1 MPAGVEP
8 VMEPIPGV
16 GEHTEE
22 ILGRLEHE
30 ERPESLNEVRKNID
44 MVDREIVRL
53 LAEREGYVRQAARFK
68 KTRADVVAKER
79 AEEVVGKVRVLA
91 EGHEASPEVVEEVY
105 RAMISSFISLEMDE
119 HARDLGYPNRP

>member
-1 MPAGVEP
+1 MA
-8 VMEPIPGV
+8 PIPGV
-16 GEHTEE
+16 GEHTEK

-68 KTRADVVAKER
+68 KTRADVEAKER
-79 AEEVVGKVRVLA
+79 AEEVVGKVRALA
-91 EGHEASPEVVEEVY
+91 EGHEARPEVIEEVY
-105 RAMISSFISLEMDE
+105 RAMISRFISLEMDE